1 MQQNLPEPNFTHH
14 DVKIEQEKIVY
25 KGFFSIKEYRLRHR
39 LFAGGWSDSL
49 TREVFMRG
57 DAVGVLLYDPKQKA
71 VVLVEQ
77 FRTGAI
83 QDGVTP
89 WLTEIVAGGIP
100 AGESPESVAKK
111 EVLEETGSQ
120 VETVRPMVSY
130 YVSPGGN
137 AEKFHLFYAIVDAS
151 LADGIHGLKEE
162 HEDIRVRVLSLEACW
177 QALGSGT
184 INNAL
189 TLIALQWL
197 QLHHQQL

>member
-1 MQQNLPEPNFTHH
+1 M
-14 DVKIEQEKIVY
+14 IEQEKIVY
-25 KGFFSIKEYRLRHR
+25 SGFFKIKQYLLRHR
-39 LFAGGWSDSL
+39 LFAGSWSESV

-83 QDGVTP
+83 RDPLSP
-89 WLTEIVAGGIP
+89 WLIEIVAGGIP

-111 EVLEETGSQ
+111 EILEETGLHI
-120 VETVRPMVSY
+120 ETVHPMVSY
-130 YVSPGGN
+130 YASPGGN

-151 LADGIHGLKEE
+151 LAHGIHGLKEE
-162 HEDIRVRVLSLEACW
+162 HEDIRVCVRSLEECW
-177 QALGSGT
+177 EALESGT

-197 QLHHQQL
+197 QLHHQHL